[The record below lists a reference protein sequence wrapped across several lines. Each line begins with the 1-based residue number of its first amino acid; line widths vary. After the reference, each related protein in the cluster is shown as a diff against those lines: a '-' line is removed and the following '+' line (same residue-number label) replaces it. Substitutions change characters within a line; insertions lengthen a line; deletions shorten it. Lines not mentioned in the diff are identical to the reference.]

1 MKALSLFANIGVS
14 EAFLKNIGINIV
26 LANEYV
32 EKRAVLY
39 SKIYPETEMICGDFT
54 KKEIFDSIISKSNQ
68 LKIDIIMATPPCQ
81 GMSTAGQ
88 NKVDDER
95 NKLIIQTIDLI
106 RDISPKYVF
115 IENVPH
121 FLKTTIE
128 YKKRKML
135 IPDLIKS
142 RLEKDYIIEFN
153 VVDTKDYSVPQSRKR
168 TIVLLTRK
176 DQRQTWSMPN
186 KSNKHVTL
194 KEAIGHI
201 PIIDPFIKDID
212 EEELLNFF
220 PNYYKRKKK
229 ALQISKW
236 NNPPVH
242 VKRQVIA
249 MTHTPTSCS
258 AFDNKLF
265 KPTKVNGELV
275 KGFKNTYKRQ
285 NWNLPAYT
293 VTMDNRKISSQNNV
307 HPGRY
312 IGRNCDGHDLYTD
325 ARSLTLYEIMKIMS
339 LPDDWP
345 IPLGTSEAFIRSI
358 IGEGIPPLFTKQVF
372 EKLNN
377 KIA

>member
-14 EAFLKNIGINIV
+14 EAFLKDIGINIV
-26 LANEYV
+26 LANEYI
-32 EKRAVLY
+32 EKRASLY
-39 SKIYPETEMICGDFT
+39 SKIYPETEMLCGDFT
-54 KKEIFDSIISKSNQ
+54 KQEVFDSIVSKSNQ

-81 GMSTAGQ
+81 GMSNAGQ
-88 NKVDDER
+88 KKVDDER

-106 RDISPKYVF
+106 QHVSPKYVF

-135 IPDLIKS
+135 IPDLIKD
-142 RLEKDYIIEFN
+142 RLEEDYFIEFN
-153 VVDTKDYSVPQSRKR
+153 VINTKDYSVPQSRKR

-176 DQRQTWSMPN
+176 DQEQIWSIPK
-186 KSNKHVTL
+186 KSDKHITL
-194 KEAIGHI
+194 KDAIGHI
-201 PIIDPFIKDID
+201 PIIDPFIKDVS

-229 ALQISKW
+229 ALKISKW

-242 VKRQVIA
+242 IKRQVVA

-258 AFDNKLF
+258 AFDNELF
-265 KPTKVNGELV
+265 KPIKANGDLV
-275 KGFKNTYKRQ
+275 KGFRNTYKRQ
-285 NWNLPAYT
+285 DWNLPGYT

-312 IGRNCDGHDLYTD
+312 IGKNYDGFDLYTD

-339 LPDDWP
+339 LPDDWS
-345 IPLGTSEAFIRSI
+345 IPSDTSEAFIRSI

-372 EKLNN
+372 EKLNA
-377 KIA
+377 KID